1 MPSGRAWTQP
11 TTAPDPEPVVT
22 DGVQVVGVS
31 RRFGRK
37 EAISD
42 VSFDVHAGEV
52 LGLLGPNGAGKT
64 TTMRAMTGYLR
75 PTTGRVLVDGIDMA
89 EDPVAAHQ
97 RIGYMPESSAVPTEM
112 SVIGF
117 LRYCARLRRVARD
130 HRQKAVAN
138 ALRQA
143 GLGGMADARIGTLSK
158 GYRQR
163 VALAQAL
170 VHEPDVLVLDEPTA
184 GLDPRQVAE
193 TRELIAKL
201 GRTRS
206 VLLSSHLLSE
216 VANLCR
222 RVVVLDKGHV
232 LAVSDV
238 AALTAAMGTRLELR
252 VSGDPSR
259 AAQVVRGVAGVED
272 AAVRGDV
279 VVVKGTGD
287 DLGQRVAAAVIEAG
301 VGLLEQRVVSQGT
314 LEEAY
319 LNLVR
324 E

>member
-1 MPSGRAWTQP
+1 V
-11 TTAPDPEPVVT
+11 TA
-22 DGVQVVGVS
+22 GVQVIGVG
-31 RRFGRK
+31 RRFGST
-37 EAISD
+37 EAIAD
-42 VSFDVHAGEV
+42 VTFDVEKGEV

-64 TTMRAMTGYLR
+64 TTMRVMTGYLR
-75 PTTGRVLVDGIDMA
+75 ATAGRVLVDGVDMA
-89 EDPVAAHQ
+89 IDPVGARQH
-97 RIGYMPESSAVPTEM
+97 IGYMPESAAVPREM
-112 SVIGF
+112 TVIAF
-117 LRYCARLRRVARD
+117 LRYCARLRRVARGA
-130 HRQKAVAN
+130 RQKSVAA

-143 GLGGMADARIGTLSK
+143 GLGGMADAPIGTLSK

-170 VHEPDVLVLDEPTA
+170 VHDPDVLVLDEPTA

-193 TRELIAKL
+193 TRDLIAKL

-222 RVVVLDKGHV
+222 RVVVLDKGKV

-238 AALTAAMGTRLELR
+238 ATLTAASGTRLELR
-252 VSGDPSR
+252 VSGDPAR
-259 AAQVVRGVAGVED
+259 VVQIVTAMAGVQD
-272 AAVRGDV
+272 ATVRGDV

-287 DLGQRVAAAVIEAG
+287 DLGQRVAAAVVDAG
-301 VGLLEQRVVSQGT
+301 IGLLEQRVTSSGT

>member
-1 MPSGRAWTQP
+1 V
-11 TTAPDPEPVVT
+11 TA
-22 DGVQVVGVS
+22 GVRVIGVS
-31 RRFGRK
+31 RRFGSNQ
-37 EAISD
+37 AVSD
-42 VSFDVHAGEV
+42 VTFDVEQGEV

-64 TTMRAMTGYLR
+64 TTMRVMTGYLR
-75 PTTGRVLVDGIDMA
+75 PSSGRVVVAGVDMA
-89 EDPVAAHQ
+89 DDPVAAREH
-97 RIGYMPESSAVPTEM
+97 IGYMPESSAVPAEM
-112 SVIGF
+112 TVLAF
-117 LRYCARLRRVARD
+117 LGYCARLRRVPRGR
-130 HRQKAVAN
+130 RQKAVAS

-143 GLGGMADARIGTLSK
+143 GLGGMADARISTLSK

-222 RVVVLDKGHV
+222 RVVVLDKGQV
-232 LAVSDV
+232 LAVADV
-238 AALTAAMGTRLELR
+238 ASLTAAAGVRLELR
-252 VSGDPSR
+252 VTGDPSR
-259 AAQVVRGVAGVED
+259 VVAVVSPMTGVDEAS
-272 AAVRGDV
+272 VRGDV
-279 VVVKGTGD
+279 VVVKGAGD
-287 DLGQRVAAAVIEAG
+287 DLGQRVAAAVVDAG
-301 VGLLEQRVVSQGT
+301 IGLLEQKVASSGT

>member
-1 MPSGRAWTQP
+1 M
-11 TTAPDPEPVVT
+11 TA
-22 DGVQVVGVS
+22 GVQIVGVS
-31 RRFGRK
+31 RRFGHK
-37 EAISD
+37 TAIED
-42 VSFDVHAGEV
+42 VTFDVNAGEV

-64 TTMRAMTGYLR
+64 TTMRVMTGYLR
-75 PTTGRVLVDGIDMA
+75 PTTGRVVVGGVDMA
-89 EDPVAAHQ
+89 EDPVAARRHL
-97 RIGYMPESSAVPTEM
+97 GYMPESSAVPPEM
-112 SVIGF
+112 TVVSF
-117 LRYCARLRRVARD
+117 LRYCARLRRVPRAR
-130 HRQKAVAN
+130 RQKAVAA

-143 GLGGMADARIGTLSK
+143 GLGGMTDAGIGTLSK

-201 GRTRS
+201 GRSRS

-222 RVVVLDKGHV
+222 RVVVLDKGRV

-238 AALTAAMGTRLELR
+238 ATLTAATGTRLELR
-252 VSGDPSR
+252 VTGDPTR
-259 AAQVVRGVAGVED
+259 AAIVIAGTEGVDEAWVRGEL
-272 AAVRGDV
+272 
-279 VVVKGTGD
+279 VVVKGTGT
-287 DLGQRVAAAVIEAG
+287 DLGQRVAAAIVDAG
-301 VGLLEQRVVSQGT
+301 IGLLEQRVASSGT

>member
-1 MPSGRAWTQP
+1 V
-11 TTAPDPEPVVT
+11 TA
-22 DGVQVVGVS
+22 GVQVIGVS
-31 RRFGRK
+31 RRFGSK
-37 EAISD
+37 HAISD
-42 VSFDVHAGEV
+42 VTFDVEHGEV

-64 TTMRAMTGYLR
+64 TTMRVMTGYLR
-75 PTTGRVLVDGIDMA
+75 PSSGRVVVGGVDIAD
-89 EDPVAAHQ
+89 DPVAARQH
-97 RIGYMPESSAVPTEM
+97 IGYMPESSAVPAEM
-112 SVIGF
+112 TVIAF
-117 LRYCARLRRVARD
+117 LRYCARLRRVPRAQ
-130 HRQKAVAN
+130 RQKAVAS

-170 VHEPDVLVLDEPTA
+170 VHEPDVLVLDELTA

-222 RVVVLDKGHV
+222 RVIVLDKGRV

-238 AALTAAMGTRLELR
+238 ASLTSASGTRLELR
-252 VSGDPSR
+252 VTGDR
-259 AAQVVRGVAGVED
+259 ARTVQIVTAIPGVED
-272 AAVRGDV
+272 ASVRGDIV
-279 VVVKGTGD
+279 VVRGTGA
-287 DLGQRVAAAVIEAG
+287 DLGQRVAAAVVDAG
-301 VGLLEQRVVSQGT
+301 IGLLEQRVTSSGT

-319 LNLVR
+319 LNIVR

>member
-1 MPSGRAWTQP
+1 MSA
-11 TTAPDPEPVVT
+11 
-22 DGVQVVGVS
+22 GVQVIDAS

-37 EAISD
+37 EAIRD
-42 VSFDVHAGEV
+42 VTFDVEAGEV

-64 TTMRAMTGYLR
+64 TTMRVMTGYLR
-75 PTTGRVLVDGIDMA
+75 PTRGRVVVGGIDIA
-89 EDPVAAHQ
+89 EDPVGARQ
-97 RIGYMPESSAVPTEM
+97 QIGYMPESSAVPAEM

-117 LRYCARLRRVARD
+117 LRYCARLRRVPRGD
-130 HRQKAVAN
+130 RQKEVAG

-143 GLGGMADARIGTLSK
+143 GLGGVVGDRIGTLSK

-170 VHEPDVLVLDEPTA
+170 VHDPKVLVLDEPTA

-222 RVVVLDKGHV
+222 RVVVLDKGRV

-238 AALTAAMGTRLELR
+238 ATLTASVGTRLELR
-252 VSGDPSR
+252 VNGDPER
-259 AAQVVRGVAGVED
+259 AVRVVTGMSGVDD
-272 AAVRGDV
+272 ASVRGDL

-301 VGLLEQRVVSQGT
+301 IGLLEQRVTSSGT

>member
-1 MPSGRAWTQP
+1 M
-11 TTAPDPEPVVT
+11 TA
-22 DGVQVVGVS
+22 GVQVIGVS
-31 RRFGRK
+31 RRFGGT
-37 EAISD
+37 EAISE
-42 VSFDVHAGEV
+42 VTFDVEPGEV

-64 TTMRAMTGYLR
+64 TTMRVMTGYLR
-75 PTTGRVLVDGIDMA
+75 PTTGGVLVDGVDMA
-89 EDPVAAHQ
+89 DDPVAARQH
-97 RIGYMPESSAVPTEM
+97 IGYMPESSAVPPEM
-112 SVIGF
+112 TVLAF
-117 LRYCARLRRVARD
+117 LRYCARLRRVPRGE
-130 HRQKAVAN
+130 RQKAVAG
-138 ALRQA
+138 ALRQS
-143 GLGGMADARIGTLSK
+143 GLGGMADKRIGTLSK

-193 TRELIAKL
+193 TRDLIAKL

-222 RVVVLDKGHV
+222 RVVVLDKGRV

-238 AALTAAMGTRLELR
+238 ASLTAATGTRLELR
-252 VSGDPSR
+252 VAGDPAR
-259 AAQVVRGVAGVED
+259 AVQIVTGIAGVDE
-272 AAVRGDV
+272 ATVRGDL
-279 VVVKGTGD
+279 VVVKGTGS
-287 DLGQRVAAAVIEAG
+287 DLGQRVSAAVVDAG
-301 VGLLEQRVVSQGT
+301 IGLLEQRVASSGT

-319 LNLVR
+319 LNLVT

>member
-1 MPSGRAWTQP
+1 V
-11 TTAPDPEPVVT
+11 TA
-22 DGVQVVGVS
+22 GVQVIGVS
-31 RRFGRK
+31 RRFGSK
-37 EAISD
+37 HAISD
-42 VSFDVHAGEV
+42 VTFDVEHGEV

-64 TTMRAMTGYLR
+64 TTMRVMTGYLR
-75 PTTGRVLVDGIDMA
+75 PTSGRVVVGGVDIAD
-89 EDPVAAHQ
+89 DPVAARQH
-97 RIGYMPESSAVPTEM
+97 IGYMPESSAVPPEM
-112 SVIGF
+112 TVIAF
-117 LRYCARLRRVARD
+117 LRYCARLRRVPRAQ
-130 HRQKAVAN
+130 RQKAVAS

-143 GLGGMADARIGTLSK
+143 GLGGMANARIGTLSK

-222 RVVVLDKGHV
+222 RVVVLDKGRV

-238 AALTAAMGTRLELR
+238 ASLTAASGIRLELR
-252 VSGDPSR
+252 VTGDRTRTVQIVTAVP
-259 AAQVVRGVAGVED
+259 GVED
-272 AAVRGDV
+272 ASVRGDIV
-279 VVVKGTGD
+279 VVRGTGP
-287 DLGQRVAAAVIEAG
+287 DLGQRVAAAVVDAG
-301 VGLLEQRVVSQGT
+301 IGLLEQRVTSSGT

-319 LNLVR
+319 LNIVR